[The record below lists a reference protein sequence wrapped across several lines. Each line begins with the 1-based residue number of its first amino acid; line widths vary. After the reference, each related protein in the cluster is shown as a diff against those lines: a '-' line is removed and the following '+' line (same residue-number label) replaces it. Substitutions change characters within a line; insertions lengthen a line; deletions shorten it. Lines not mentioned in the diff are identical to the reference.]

1 MKTPHVTAVLLHD
14 LMKHVQSVVPGSE
27 PFASGLKAVTDTA
40 WEILNLRGVDWS
52 ACGSR
57 TIYALS
63 VRTFTTTPDGVEE
76 KYVSPVK
83 ALDEPKFTPYQVTQR
98 RVAERSLNK
107 FGHICTLVSEMFC
120 DALNRDDLN
129 GRQRLRCLKAHAAHI
144 ALTEKRIEEI
154 KARMAG
160 RAKAGDSRVAE
171 FIARHGQ
178 VVLYRDK
185 MYASRKEA
193 LAAMHADAKAVPVDH
208 DLVVMMFEDAFP
220 DTGIE
225 DDKLA
230 ALESYLRSKDHR
242 DARDLSQQLGIPEK
256 VLTRHDQMLKQV
268 INAERRLAALDD
280 PLPEKLYQKLG
291 VSKTY
296 LNELMKGKVKN
307 KATIRAAL
315 RERLYQLSPQ
325 RRPRGPRKAKLIA

>member
-1 MKTPHVTAVLLHD
+1 
-14 LMKHVQSVVPGSE
+14 
-27 PFASGLKAVTDTA
+27 
-40 WEILNLRGVDWS
+40 
-52 ACGSR
+52 
-57 TIYALS
+57 
-63 VRTFTTTPDGVEE
+63 
-76 KYVSPVK
+76 
-83 ALDEPKFTPYQVTQR
+83 
-98 RVAERSLNK
+98 
-107 FGHICTLVSEMFC
+107 MFC

-160 RAKAGDSRVAE
+160 RAKAGDSRVAD

-178 VVLYRDK
+178 VVFYRDK
-185 MYASRKEA
+185 MYANRKEA
-193 LAAMHADAKAVPVDH
+193 LAALHADAKDVPVDH

-280 PLPEKLYQKLG
+280 PLPEKVYQKLG